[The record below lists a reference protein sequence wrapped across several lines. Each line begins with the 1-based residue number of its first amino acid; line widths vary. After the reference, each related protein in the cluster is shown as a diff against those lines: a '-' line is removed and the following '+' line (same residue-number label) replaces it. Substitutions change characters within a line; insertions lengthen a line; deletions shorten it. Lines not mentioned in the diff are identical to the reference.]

1 MLYIINKSHADS
13 QALNNCLQRASRG
26 DGILLIE
33 HAVYSALNVKQSP
46 LHVLLDNEV
55 TVHALTPDM
64 QARGL
69 QQSACFS
76 FVEYVDYAGFVGLI
90 EDSSAVRSC
99 F

>member
-33 HAVYSALNVKQSP
+33 HAVYSALNVELSP
-46 LHVLLDNEV
+46 LNVLQNNEV
-55 TVHALTPDM
+55 AVYALTPDM

-69 QQSACFS
+69 QESACFS

>member
-13 QALNNCLQRASRG
+13 QALNNCLQRASKG

-33 HAVYSALNVKQSP
+33 HAVYSALNVKHSP
-46 LHVLLDNEV
+46 LHLLLDSEV
-55 TVHALTPDM
+55 AVYALTPDM

-69 QQSACFS
+69 QESACFS